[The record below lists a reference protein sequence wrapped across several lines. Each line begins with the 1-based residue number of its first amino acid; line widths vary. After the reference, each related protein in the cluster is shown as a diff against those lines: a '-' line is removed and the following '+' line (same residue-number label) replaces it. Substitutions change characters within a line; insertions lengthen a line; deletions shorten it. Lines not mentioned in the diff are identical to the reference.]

1 MGALEG
7 IRIIDLSRVLGGPFS
22 TQVLADHGATV
33 IKVEP
38 PAGDETRAWGPPF
51 LGETASYF
59 LGLNRNKQGMAL
71 DLSKD
76 RGREVLLRLL
86 NDADILVENFKSGT
100 MARWGLDYE
109 SVLKARFPRLIY
121 CRVSGFGETGP
132 LGGLPG
138 YDAVAQ
144 AMSGL
149 MSVNGEKG
157 GEPLRMGAPVI
168 DMVTGLNAALGVLL
182 ALQER
187 QVSGLGQLVESTL
200 YDSGVSLMHPHLPNY
215 FLSGRSSAPSGNAH
229 PNICPYDAYATAT
242 TPIFLAVGND
252 AQFAKLATVLG
263 NEQLTMRPEFKS
275 NADRLEHA
283 SLLRQEIEASTTKL
297 DGVSLASQLMKIGVP
312 CGSIV
317 DTAAVAE
324 HEHTLHRDM
333 SVAIGDGYRGV
344 GSPIKLSRSKA
355 SYRSAPPGFG
365 SDTVNILKAAGFD
378 GTTIDALI
386 ADDIAYAPGNST

>member
-7 IRIIDLSRVLGGPFS
+7 IRVVDLSRVLGGPFS
-22 TQVLADHGATV
+22 TQVLADHGASV

-38 PAGDETRAWGPPF
+38 PGGDETRGWGPPF
-51 LGETASYF
+51 LGDTASYF
-59 LGLNRNKQGMAL
+59 LGLNRNKRGMAL
-71 DLSKD
+71 DLSQP
-76 RGREVLLRLL
+76 RGRDVLLRLL
-86 NDADILVENFKSGT
+86 EDADVLVENFKSGT
-100 MARWGLDYE
+100 MEKWGLGYE
-109 SVLKARFPRLIY
+109 GALQARFPRLIY

-132 LGGLPG
+132 FGGLPG

-157 GEPLRMGAPVI
+157 GGPLRMGAPVI

-187 QVSGLGQLVESTL
+187 SVSGKGQLVESAL

-252 AQFAKLATVLG
+252 AQFAKLAALLG
-263 NEQLTMRPEFKS
+263 NPELAARREFKT
-275 NADRLEHA
+275 NRDRLEHA
-283 SLLRQEIEASTTKL
+283 ALLRQEIEACTKTL
-297 DGVSLASQLMKIGVP
+297 DGVDLAQRLMDGGVP

-317 DTAAVAE
+317 NTATVAE
-324 HEHTLHRDM
+324 HEHTRHREM
-333 SVAIGDGYRGV
+333 VVEIGGDYKGV
-344 GSPIKLSRSKA
+344 GSPIKLSRTQA
-355 SYRSAPPGFG
+355 SYRTAPPGFG
-365 SDTVNILKAAGFD
+365 EDTIAILREAGFD
-378 GTTIDALI
+378 AETVEALI
-386 ADDIAYAPGNST
+386 ADGIVHASRASQ

>member
-7 IRIIDLSRVLGGPFS
+7 IRVIDLSRVLGGPFS
-22 TQVLADHGATV
+22 TQVLADHGASV
-33 IKVEP
+33 IKIEP
-38 PAGDETRAWGPPF
+38 PAGDETRGWGPPF
-51 LGETASYF
+51 LGDTASYF
-59 LGLNRNKQGMAL
+59 LGLNRNKRGMAL
-71 DLSKD
+71 DLSKP

-86 NDADILVENFKSGT
+86 EDADVLVENFKSGT
-100 MARWGLDYE
+100 MEKWGLGYD
-109 SVLKARFPRLIY
+109 SILQARFPRLIY

-132 LGGLPG
+132 FGGLPG

-157 GEPLRMGAPVI
+157 GGPLRMGAPVI

-187 QVSGLGQLVESTL
+187 NVSGKGQLVESAL

-252 AQFAKLATVLG
+252 TQFAKLAAVLG
-263 NEQLTMRPEFKS
+263 KPELASRREFKT
-275 NADRLEHA
+275 NRDRLGHA
-283 SLLRQEIEASTTKL
+283 ALLRQEIEARTKTL
-297 DGVSLASQLMKIGVP
+297 DAAQLAQRLMGSGVP
-312 CGSIV
+312 CGSVV

-324 HEHTLHRDM
+324 HEHTRHREM
-333 SVAIGDGYRGV
+333 VVEIGEYKGV
-344 GSPIKLSRSKA
+344 GSPIKLSRTKA
-355 SYRSAPPGFG
+355 GYRTAPPDFG
-365 SDTVNILKAAGFD
+365 EDTVDILREAGFD
-378 GTTIDALI
+378 VQAIDELI
-386 ADDIAYAPGNST
+386 AEGVAYKSRMPK